1 MQQTPDALWLEILSE
16 LDSDAR
22 DDIFLR
28 QAIPC
33 SLTDE
38 VLHIAVPSSYTQ
50 IEIAQRFQKE
60 IQQALSHLIGP
71 HCTLKITVAPEL
83 AKESEVEQTAQT
95 SPDQQGISET
105 TGLNPSYIF
114 DRFVVGRSN
123 MICHATALSVSENPG
138 GEYNPLFI
146 YGGVGL
152 GKTHL
157 LHAIGNR
164 ARSIKPER
172 KVLYVTSETFMNDY
186 IESIVGFGKDTA
198 PGFRTKYRE
207 IDLLLIDDI
216 QFLQRKEGTQE
227 EFFNTFNTLYL
238 RSNQIVMS
246 SDRAPYTLQNLEER
260 LLSRL
265 EWGMVAEI
273 AKPQYETRLAILH
286 QKCQDHG
293 QEEIPDEVLAYIAEM
308 VQTNIR
314 ELEGLLVRL
323 IGTASILGEPLDIDF
338 ARRVLNDVSQSIRP
352 PHRTITTAAAIKKIV
367 ADYFN
372 LDIEDLTSAKRTKA
386 VVLPRQIAMY
396 LCREMTQ
403 LSFIDIAE
411 AFQRQNHT
419 TIMYAHAQVEKLI
432 EDDEATKEI
441 IRNLIENLK

>member
-1 MQQTPDALWLEILSE
+1 MQHTPDALWLEILSE
-16 LDSDAR
+16 LDVEAR

-28 QAIPC
+28 QAVPY

-38 VLHIAVPSSYTQ
+38 ALQIAVPSSYTQ
-50 IEIAQRFQKE
+50 VEIEERFLKELQRV
-60 IQQALSHLIGP
+60 LSHLIGP
-71 HCTLKITVAPEL
+71 HCTLKITVDPEPT
-83 AKESEVEQTAQT
+83 KESGVEQTT
-95 SPDQQGISET
+95 RRVSDQQGISET
-105 TGLNPSYIF
+105 TGLNASYIF

-164 ARSIKPER
+164 ALSTKPER

-186 IESIVGFGKDTA
+186 IESIVGRGDTTS
-198 PGFRTKYRE
+198 GFRTKYRE

-293 QEEIPDEVLAYIAEM
+293 EDGIPDEVLTYIAEM

-314 ELEGLLVRL
+314 ELEGTLVRL
-323 IGTASILGEPLDIDF
+323 IAQASILGERLDIDF
-338 ARRVLNDVSQSIRP
+338 ARRVLNDVSKPIRG
-352 PHRTITTAAAIKKIV
+352 PHRTLITAETIQQIV
-367 ADYFN
+367 ADYFDLN
-372 LDIEDLTSAKRTKA
+372 VDELTSAKRTKS

-396 LCREMTQ
+396 LCREMTP
-403 LSFIDIAE
+403 LSFIDIAA

-419 TIMYAHAQVEKLI
+419 TIIHAHAQVEKLME
-432 EDDEATKEI
+432 EDESTKDI
-441 IRNLIENLK
+441 IKILIESLK